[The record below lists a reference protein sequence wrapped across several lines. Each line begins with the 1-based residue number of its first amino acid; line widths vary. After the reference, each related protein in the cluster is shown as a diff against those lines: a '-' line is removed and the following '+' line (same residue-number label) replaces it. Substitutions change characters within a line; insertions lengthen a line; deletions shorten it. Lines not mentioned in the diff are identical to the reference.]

1 MSFIN
6 IYKRT
11 LGVENNIKVWNN
23 MEVDKKD
30 FDGERNNGS
39 KIG

>member
-1 MSFIN
+1 MTFIR

-30 FDGERNNGS
+30 FDGGT
-39 KIG
+39 K